1 MGSIPISSTIA
12 LKDSLTCRVSTVLKL
27 SCPVLVHRLLLIEPF
42 ISFIGYEKDEKR
54 VSSGADLVLT
64 ANEGNKLSDD
74 NDAPK

>member
-1 MGSIPISSTIA
+1 
-12 LKDSLTCRVSTVLKL
+12 
-27 SCPVLVHRLLLIEPF
+27 LLIEPF